1 MAPNNMMGMNNMQ
14 YQQQMGMMNMPQQVE
29 DLFYTELMVWE
40 KYVDIS
46 FYTQLT
52 INLWKTFKKKPQKQ
66 SMTLWLFNFKHNYNK
81 IMMSIH

>member
-1 MAPNNMMGMNNMQ
+1 MPQQNPNTGMYGMPPNSTMPPNSMMAPNNMMGMNNMQ

-46 FYTQLT
+46 FYTPLT
-52 INLWKTFKKKPQKQ
+52 INL
-66 SMTLWLFNFKHNYNK
+66 
-81 IMMSIH
+81 

>member
-1 MAPNNMMGMNNMQ
+1 MNNMQ

-46 FYTQLT
+46 FYTPLT
-52 INLWKTFKKKPQKQ
+52 INLWKTFKKKTPK
-66 SMTLWLFNFKHNYNK
+66 TKHDFVV
-81 IMMSIH
+81 I